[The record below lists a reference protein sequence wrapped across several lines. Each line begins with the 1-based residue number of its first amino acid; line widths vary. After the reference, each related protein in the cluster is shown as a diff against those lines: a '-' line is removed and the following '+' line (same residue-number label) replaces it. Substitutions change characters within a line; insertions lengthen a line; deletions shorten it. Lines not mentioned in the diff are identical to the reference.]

1 MRPEA
6 IRWILPIALLLSA
19 GCATTGGPRA
29 VPEPGPETEPAAIT
43 GTASFYAHH
52 FHGHKTASGEIYDEN
67 ELTAAHRTLPFGTQV
82 RVTNLKN
89 DRSVVV
95 TVNDRGPHNRHRV
108 IDFSRH
114 AADLLGFVSAGTTRV
129 RLEVIADP

>member
-1 MRPEA
+1 MRP
-6 IRWILPIALLLSA
+6 IRWILPIVLVLAA
-19 GCATTGGPRA
+19 GCATTGGPQA
-29 VPEPGPETEPAAIT
+29 VPEPGTETEPATIT
-43 GTASFYAHH
+43 GTASFYAHR

-95 TVNDRGPHNRHRV
+95 TVNDRGPHNRHRL
-108 IDFSRH
+108 IDLSRH
-114 AADLLGFVSAGTTRV
+114 AAD
-129 RLEVIADP
+129 

>member
-1 MRPEA
+1 MRP
-6 IRWILPIALLLSA
+6 IRWILAIALLLSA
-19 GCATTGGPRA
+19 GCATTGGPKT
-29 VPEPGPETEPAAIT
+29 VPEPGPENDPPTIT

-67 ELTAAHRTLPFGTQV
+67 DLTAAHRTLPFGTQV

-108 IDFSRH
+108 IDVSRH
-114 AADLLGFVSAGTTRV
+114 AADLLGFVSSGTTRV

>member
-1 MRPEA
+1 MRP
-6 IRWILPIALLLSA
+6 IRWILPIALLLST
-19 GCATTGGPRA
+19 GCATTGGPKP
-29 VPEPGPETEPAAIT
+29 VPEPGPETESATIT

-52 FHGHKTASGEIYDEN
+52 FHGHKTASGQVYDEN

-108 IDFSRH
+108 IDVSRH

-129 RLEVIADP
+129 RLQVIADP